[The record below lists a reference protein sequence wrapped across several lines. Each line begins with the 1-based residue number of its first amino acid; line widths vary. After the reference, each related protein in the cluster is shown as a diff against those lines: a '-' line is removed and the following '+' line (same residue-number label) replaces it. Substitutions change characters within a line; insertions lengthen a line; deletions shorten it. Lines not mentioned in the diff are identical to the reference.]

1 MSNISSKWS
10 ICLKNRMCLN
20 RRRVKR
26 YKDYNNRKTARI
38 YIKRGQIV
46 KITLK
51 NKLYKKFNKMNLTN
65 KIKN

>member
-1 MSNISSKWS
+1 
-10 ICLKNRMCLN
+10 MCLN

-65 KIKN
+65 KIKNQRKRD